1 MAKAFGAVLIV
12 CACGFIGWL
21 FTFSH
26 RRKWEFIAEWGRFNR
41 LFMTELSA
49 KRVPLPR
56 FIEAYTAKN
65 EFASLLTAYRS
76 SYVVESPPSFLK
88 EEEKKVLVDYFSYL
102 GTSDSSTQLSFLR
115 EKGNQ
120 LKDMENEAFSDY
132 SKRLGLYPKLGILAG
147 LFLVVLL
154 I

>member
-1 MAKAFGAVLIV
+1 MLKALGAVLV
-12 CACGFIGWL
+12 VFACGLVGWL
-21 FTFSH
+21 LTFLH
-26 RRKWEFIAEWGRFNR
+26 KKKWEFIAEWGRFNR

-56 FIEAYTAKN
+56 FIEGYASKN
-65 EFASLLTAYRS
+65 EFQTLLRSFVS
-76 SYVVESPPSFLK
+76 SYSIEAPPSFLK
-88 EEEKKVLVDYFSYL
+88 EEEKKLLNDYFSYL
-102 GTSDSSTQLSFLR
+102 GTSDSSSQLSFLR

-120 LKDMENEAFSDY
+120 LGELENQSFSDY
-132 SKRLGLYPKLGILAG
+132 SKRLALYPKLGILAG